1 MADNG
6 RVRRRKGE
14 AVLVAALA
22 GGRSIRAAAAAAHV
36 GERSVY
42 RRLEEPAFRAEV
54 GRIRHAMIDRAVAKL
69 AAVSVKAAQTL
80 ARLLTAESEG
90 VRRSAA
96 VAIFDSLT
104 KLRTAGELEQ
114 RLERLER
121 ALEET

>member
-1 MADNG
+1 MADKG
-6 RVRRRKGE
+6 RLPRRKGE

-42 RRLEEPAFRAEV
+42 RRMQNVAFRAEV

-69 AAVSVKAAQTL
+69 AALSVKAAQTL

-96 VAIFDSLT
+96 VAILDSLT
-104 KLRTAGELEQ
+104 KLRTAGELEE